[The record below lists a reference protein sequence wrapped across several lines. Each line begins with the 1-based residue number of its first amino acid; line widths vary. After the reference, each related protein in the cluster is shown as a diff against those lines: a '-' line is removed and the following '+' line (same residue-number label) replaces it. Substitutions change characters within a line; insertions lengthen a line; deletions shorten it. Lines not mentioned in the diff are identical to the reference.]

1 MTAWEYSTLYFETN
15 ISDALTERNKAGL
28 KGWEIYQEEFIKKS
42 SSNEKINF
50 SVTYFM
56 KRPKT
61 HELFSLLRH
70 MIEYYYENGGINREL
85 MVRLDDMIED

>member
-1 MTAWEYSTLYFETN
+1 MKAWEYIREESEVSKPIDVCNAFGP
-15 ISDALTERNKAGL
+15 S
-28 KGWEIYQEEFIKKS
+28 GWELVHTQTMHSGNIEYIF
-42 SSNEKINF
+42 
-50 SVTYFM
+50 

-85 MVRLDDMIED
+85 MVRLDDMIEE